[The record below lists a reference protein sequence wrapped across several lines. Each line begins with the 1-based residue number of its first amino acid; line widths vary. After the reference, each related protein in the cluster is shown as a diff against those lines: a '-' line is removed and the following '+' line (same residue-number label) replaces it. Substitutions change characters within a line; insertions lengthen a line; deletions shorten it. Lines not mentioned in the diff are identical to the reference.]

1 MRKFIGLLICSLV
14 LASCNLFE
22 GTGVDFE
29 VKNNTERTLNRVQ
42 VKTNHGS
49 KTSVFNKIAPGKSVS
64 GFLKINGDKA
74 DGNYIL
80 KFERENEE
88 IERVI
93 NEYFS
98 DGTAMSHKIIFEIE
112 DDTVYFNTEHY
123 Y

>member
-14 LASCNLFE
+14 LVSCNLFE

-49 KTSVFNKIAPGKSVS
+49 KTSVFKKIAPGKSVS
-64 GFLKINGDKA
+64 GFLKINSDKD

-80 KFERENEE
+80 EFERENEE
-88 IERVI
+88 IKKVI